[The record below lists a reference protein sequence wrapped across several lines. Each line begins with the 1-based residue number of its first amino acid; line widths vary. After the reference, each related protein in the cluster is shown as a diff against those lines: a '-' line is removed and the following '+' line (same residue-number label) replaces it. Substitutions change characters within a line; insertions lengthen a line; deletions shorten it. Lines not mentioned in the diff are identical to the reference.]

1 MVFLLTFILKKMRLI
16 YLAILLLNFSLNAQ
30 NTIGVLSNSEK
41 SFNGYT
47 LFTAQTETYLINN
60 CGEVINQW
68 SSEYQS
74 GKSVYLLKNGNLLRA
89 AKFDN
94 SNINFGGV
102 GGRIELFDWEG
113 NLTWE
118 YNYSTDQFRQ
128 HHDIFPLP
136 NGNILML
143 AVTVVN
149 KTNAIQLGRNPANLP
164 EDELYNEQIL
174 ELEPIGTNSAN
185 VVWEWNIIDHLI
197 QDFDNSKDN
206 FGVISEN
213 PQLIDINFLGL
224 SNGNANWLHVNSI
237 QYNAQLDQIILSTR
251 HFNEIYIIDHSTTTL
266 EASTHLGG
274 IYGKGGDIL
283 YRWGNPITYKQG
295 TNTDQKLYGQHYPHW
310 IPQGFTDEDKIILFN
325 NGFNRDTQFSEVNIL
340 NPPTDSPGFYSYNAN
355 TAFGPEN
362 PFYIYTNPVTTDF
375 YSPIL
380 SSAQRL
386 QNGNTLICEGTSGHF
401 FEIDSNNTIVWQYIN
416 PAGASGIMSQGDNPD
431 FSANS
436 IFRVKKYAPE
446 YAAFNGKDLTPG
458 LPIEINPDLSNCDV
472 LSIKENI
479 ITDIKIFPNPV
490 ENLIS
495 IKSKEKISKIE
506 VFNLFG
512 KIVHRNTNKNR
523 INISDL
529 TSGIYML
536 KIHSFNK
543 VVYKKIIKT

>member
-1 MVFLLTFILKKMRLI
+1 MRLI
-16 YLAILLLNFSLNAQ
+16 YLAILLLNISLNAQ

-206 FGVISEN
+206 FGIISEN
-213 PQLIDINFLGL
+213 PQLIDVNFLGL

-251 HFNEIYIIDHSTTTL
+251 HFNEIYIIDHSTTTQ
-266 EASTHLGG
+266 ESSTHLGG

-340 NPPTDSPGFYSYNAN
+340 NPPTDSPGFYSYTVN

-362 PFYIYTNPVTTDF
+362 PFFIYTNPVTTDF

-386 QNGNTLICEGTSGHF
+386 QNGNTLICEGASGHF

-416 PAGASGIMSQGDNPD
+416 PAGGSGIMSQGDNPD

-472 LSIKENI
+472 LSIKENL

-529 TSGIYML
+529 TSGIYIL

>member
-1 MVFLLTFILKKMRLI
+1 MRLI

-362 PFYIYTNPVTTDF
+362 PFFIYTNPVTTDF

-536 KIHSFNK
+536 KIHFFNK

>member
-416 PAGASGIMSQGDNPD
+416 PAGGSGIMSQGDNPD

>member
-1 MVFLLTFILKKMRLI
+1 MRLI

-416 PAGASGIMSQGDNPD
+416 PAGGSGIMSQGDNPD